1 MHFFKQL
8 PTLLKRETANGQYLP
23 LVDGLRFLAIMP
35 VIVQHV
41 SERLVRHSTVEF
53 STPIQQDQLAF
64 LASRGT
70 IGVFIFFAIS
80 GFMLTLPFARHHM
93 EGAKAPS
100 LKQYFTRRF
109 TRIEPPYLV
118 WMTVFAVVLLV
129 QGAWSLGDMFPHW
142 LASCFYLHNFIY
154 GEYSV
159 INPVAWSLEIEIQFY
174 LIAPWLVGLFFS
186 IKNAKYREWALLGS
200 IFGFVA
206 LQHAMGWQYFPFKP
220 TLLGQMQHFLVG
232 IWLADKYLT
241 KWQKSPSAKIAW
253 DLAVVPALL
262 VMAYTWTEEFAKS
275 WVFAVALMVVFV
287 AAFRGKIFSQLL
299 RNQWVAIIG
308 GMCYTIYLT
317 HLPMVEMQMIF
328 TKNLQLTNHYLPNLL
343 LQLAIALPLILTS
356 SAVFYLLLEKPFMKK
371 QPFNFT
377 NIYSTI
383 QNIFM
388 KKLSYNKAPFSG
400 TKKLMT
406 VVFLLV
412 SATVFAQ
419 KETQNFK
426 LPPLDTL
433 IKLALKKAPVL
444 RSQDVWTATKEQE
457 MNLEKKSWANLVS
470 VGGTAL
476 FGTNTVLDYQQTA
489 ANQEYISVDR
499 RSAVYNAGITM
510 RVSLGDVMNRG
521 TKVDIKRLELERS
534 QAERLALEQQI
545 REEVLVRY
553 DDFQTKLK
561 MIDLEAQNLEAM
573 ELALTVAQKYFEEGR
588 LPVSEYT
595 TVLSKQLAAKK
606 LLEEAKLA
614 AQHSYRM
621 LREIAGI

>member
-1 MHFFKQL
+1 
-8 PTLLKRETANGQYLP
+8 
-23 LVDGLRFLAIMP
+23 
-35 VIVQHV
+35 
-41 SERLVRHSTVEF
+41 
-53 STPIQQDQLAF
+53 
-64 LASRGT
+64 
-70 IGVFIFFAIS
+70 
-80 GFMLTLPFARHHM
+80 
-93 EGAKAPS
+93 
-100 LKQYFTRRF
+100 
-109 TRIEPPYLV
+109 
-118 WMTVFAVVLLV
+118 
-129 QGAWSLGDMFPHW
+129 
-142 LASCFYLHNFIY
+142 
-154 GEYSV
+154 
-159 INPVAWSLEIEIQFY
+159 
-174 LIAPWLVGLFFS
+174 
-186 IKNAKYREWALLGS
+186 
-200 IFGFVA
+200 
-206 LQHAMGWQYFPFKP
+206 
-220 TLLGQMQHFLVG
+220 
-232 IWLADKYLT
+232 
-241 KWQKSPSAKIAW
+241 
-253 DLAVVPALL
+253 
-262 VMAYTWTEEFAKS
+262 
-275 WVFAVALMVVFV
+275 
-287 AAFRGKIFSQLL
+287 
-299 RNQWVAIIG
+299 
-308 GMCYTIYLT
+308 
-317 HLPMVEMQMIF
+317 
-328 TKNLQLTNHYLPNLL
+328 
-343 LQLAIALPLILTS
+343 
-356 SAVFYLLLEKPFMKK
+356 
-371 QPFNFT
+371 
-377 NIYSTI
+377 
-383 QNIFM
+383 M